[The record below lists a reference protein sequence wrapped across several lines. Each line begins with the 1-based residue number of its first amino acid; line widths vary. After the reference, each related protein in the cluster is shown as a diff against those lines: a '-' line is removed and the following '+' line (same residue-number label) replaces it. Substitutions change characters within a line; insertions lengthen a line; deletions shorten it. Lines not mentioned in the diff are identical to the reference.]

1 MENLERRNL
10 HGSFFFPSGV
20 VHGCLLMS
28 FPEAG
33 VERER
38 ERLGWRL
45 ERERGSGQVLFGGQ
59 GSVLMMAEH
68 SAEGS
73 NGMVDFA
80 SRDLCN
86 WVTYFALLARN
97 DALFSLFSGESCSDF
112 LVRGLFFRYLVVH

>member
-1 MENLERRNL
+1 MQQVFISGDARKSDGNFEQRNL

-45 ERERGSGQVLFGGQ
+45 ERERGEVVKF
-59 GSVLMMAEH
+59 
-68 SAEGS
+68 
-73 NGMVDFA
+73 
-80 SRDLCN
+80 
-86 WVTYFALLARN
+86 YLAAR
-97 DALFSLFSGESCSDF
+97 ALF
-112 LVRGLFFRYLVVH
+112 